1 MRGSLSDPFGPT
13 VPDAMLAPESPQNEG
28 GGAVIKSVA
37 LGMAAATLLAC
48 AAQSQPSA
56 EAVAAQRERIATTT
70 AESAACQAQYAR
82 LFADDDR
89 DFRAALRANAADA
102 DQPSLAELK
111 RTVAET
117 KGEFDRRDGALA
129 RKIHECDAIAR
140 EEMEAR
146 DRLWALCHD
155 ARAAPG
161 EARRQADTAC
171 R

>member
-1 MRGSLSDPFGPT
+1 
-13 VPDAMLAPESPQNEG
+13 
-28 GGAVIKSVA
+28 VIKSVA
-37 LGMAAATLLAC
+37 LGIAAVALLAC
-48 AAQSQPSA
+48 AAQSQPSV
-56 EAVAAQRERIATTT
+56 EAVAAQRERVATTT

-82 LFADDDR
+82 IFADDDR
-89 DFRAALRANAADA
+89 DFHAALRANAADA

-117 KGEFDRRDGALA
+117 KGEFDRRDSALA

-146 DRLWALCHD
+146 DRLWTLCHD
-155 ARAAPG
+155 AKASAGAAQD
-161 EARRQADTAC
+161 QADAAC

>member
-13 VPDAMLAPESPQNEG
+13 APDAMLAPGSPQNEG

-37 LGMAAATLLAC
+37 LGIAAVALLAC
-48 AAQSQPSA
+48 AAQSQPST
-56 EAVAAQRERIATTT
+56 EAVATQRERVATAT
-70 AESAACQAQYAR
+70 AQSAACQAQYAR

-102 DQPSLAELK
+102 NQPSLAELK

-129 RKIHECDAIAR
+129 RKIHECDAVAR

-146 DRLWALCHD
+146 DRLWTLCHD
-155 ARAAPG
+155 ASAPRD
-161 EARRQADTAC
+161 EAQADATC

>member
-1 MRGSLSDPFGPT
+1 M
-13 VPDAMLAPESPQNEG
+13 
-28 GGAVIKSVA
+28 IKSA
-37 LGMAAATLLAC
+37 GLAMAAVALLAC

-56 EAVAAQRERIATTT
+56 ETVAAQRERVATTT
-70 AESAACQAQYAR
+70 AESAACHAQYER
-82 LFADDDR
+82 IFADDDR
-89 DFRAALRANAADA
+89 DFRAALRANAANA

-117 KGEFDRRDGALA
+117 KSEFDRRDSALA

-140 EEMEAR
+140 EELEAR
-146 DRLWALCHD
+146 DRLWTLCRD

-161 EARRQADTAC
+161 EARQQGDAAC